1 MPNLR
6 DKTKYW
12 IHYRNLKFALEHG
25 LKLKAIHRVLEFEQ
39 EAWMKPYIDFN
50 TDKRAKAKNDFEK
63 DFFKLMNNSCFGKTM
78 EDMRK
83 RRDIQALR
91 VNSPAHRKWVAE
103 PTYMSRKIVDDTEEH
118 GLVIAERSKRK
129 IKLFKPIYTGVA

>member
-1 MPNLR
+1 
-6 DKTKYW
+6 
-12 IHYRNLKFALEHG
+12 
-25 LKLKAIHRVLEFEQ
+25 
-39 EAWMKPYIDFN
+39 MKPYIDFN

-91 VNSPAHRKWVAE
+91 VNSPAFRKWVAE

-129 IKLFKPIYTGVA
+129 IKLFKPIYTGVAVLDQQTAYVVVLV

>member
-1 MPNLR
+1 MDLSLR
-6 DKTKYW
+6 QF
-12 IHYRNLKFALEHG
+12 IGFS
-25 LKLKAIHRVLEFEQ
+25 
-39 EAWMKPYIDFN
+39 MKPYIDFN
-50 TDKRAKAKNDFEK
+50 TNKRAKAKNDFEK

-103 PTYMSRKIVDDTEEH
+103 PTYMSRKIVDNTEEH
-118 GLVIAERSKRK
+118 GLVIAERSKKDQALQAYLRGGCSTRLK
-129 IKLFKPIYTGVA
+129 